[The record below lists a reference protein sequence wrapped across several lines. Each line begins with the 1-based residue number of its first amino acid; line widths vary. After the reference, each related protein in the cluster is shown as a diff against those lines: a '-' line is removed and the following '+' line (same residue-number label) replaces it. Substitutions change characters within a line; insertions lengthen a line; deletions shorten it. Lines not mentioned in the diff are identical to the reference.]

1 MHSDDTPDLDTPGSD
16 TPGSVDGA
24 DHDPVPSLVGR
35 RRFLGAAGSALA
47 GGALLA
53 ACSGDDDTAT
63 DDTGTGATTGATT
76 GASAATGDVEAIE
89 VATSDD
95 LPEINWEMTT
105 SWPAGLTSLFGTP
118 ENGSGAVGFG
128 VAVGQITG
136 GRFTITAKQAGELA
150 GPLEVIDVLQSGAVP
165 AGHTASYYY
174 LGKSNV
180 FAFGTALP
188 FGLTCR
194 QQYAWLFQYRDAD
207 GQRGLDV
214 LRDFYASEYGVINFP
229 AGNTGCQ
236 MGGFFNKEI
245 NSLADLQGLVM
256 RIPGLGGEV
265 MTRLGVTTQ
274 VLAGGEIAQ
283 ALQTNAIDAAEF
295 VGPLDDNVLGLG
307 EAGRFYYYPGWWEA
321 GPSLDVFVSLEQ
333 YNDLP
338 PFYQQALEL
347 AGELA
352 FIRTMGYY
360 DGVQPEAL
368 AQIRADGAETRPFPD
383 DVMEAARE
391 ESGALLDEL
400 AAADA
405 NFQTV
410 LDHWRPYR
418 DAVSEWHGLAELSML
433 QANA

>member
-1 MHSDDTPDLDTPGSD
+1 MQRNHEAQPLSAAGRNPQHI
-16 TPGSVDGA
+16 A
-24 DHDPVPSLVGR
+24 SLVDR
-35 RRFLGAAGSALA
+35 RGFLGVAGAALA
-47 GGALLA
+47 GGVLLG
-53 ACSGDDDTAT
+53 ACSGDDDDTLTEGTTSGTA
-63 DDTGTGATTGATT
+63 GGGATPTEPGEGGIGGT
-76 GASAATGDVEAIE
+76 E
-89 VATSDD
+89 D
-95 LPEINWEMTT
+95 LPEIEWDMTT

-118 ENGSGAVGFG
+118 DNGSGAVGFTQ
-128 VAVGQITG
+128 VVSQMTG
-136 GRFTITAKQAGELA
+136 GRFRISAKQAGELA
-150 GPLEVIDVLQSGAVP
+150 GPLEVIDVLQSGAVQ

-174 LGKSNV
+174 LGRSNA
-180 FAFGTALP
+180 FAFTTSVP

-194 QQYAWLFQYRDAD
+194 QQYAWLYHYRDAD
-207 GQRGLDV
+207 GRTGLDV
-214 LRDFYASEYGVINFP
+214 SREFYAQHGVINFP

-307 EAGRFYYYPGWWEA
+307 EAGRFYYYPGWWEP
-321 GPSLDVFVSLEQ
+321 GPSLDVFVNLEM

-338 PFYQQALEL
+338 PAYQQALQL
-347 AGELA
+347 AGEISY
-352 FIRTMGYY
+352 IRTMGYY
-360 DGVQPEAL
+360 DAVQPDAL

-391 ESGALLDEL
+391 ESENLLEEM
-400 AAADA
+400 AADA
-405 NFQTV
+405 DFKAIY
-410 LDHWRPYR
+410 DHWRPYR

-433 QANA
+433 RANV

>member
-1 MHSDDTPDLDTPGSD
+1 MNSDHEIQVPCIAGPAE
-16 TPGSVDGA
+16 PAASV
-24 DHDPVPSLVGR
+24 VGR
-35 RRFLGAAGSALA
+35 RSFLGVA
-47 GGALLA
+47 GGALAGSVLLG
-53 ACSGDDDTAT
+53 ACADDD
-63 DDTGTGATTGATT
+63 
-76 GASAATGDVEAIE
+76 GDVAE
-89 VATSDD
+89 VAETAGDAAAAPTQGTDAGDNVVSDD
-95 LPEINWEMTT
+95 LPEISWDMTT

-118 ENGSGAVGFG
+118 ENGSGAVGFTQ
-128 VAVGQITG
+128 VVGQLTG
-136 GRFTITAKQAGELA
+136 GRFTISPKQAGELA
-150 GPLEVIDVLQSGAVP
+150 GALEVIDVLQSGAVQS
-165 AGHTASYYY
+165 GHTASYYY
-174 LGKSNV
+174 LGRSNA
-180 FAFGTALP
+180 FAFSTALP

-194 QQYAWLFQYRDAD
+194 QQYAWLYQYRDAD
-207 GQRGLDV
+207 GRSGLDV
-214 LRDFYASEYGVINFP
+214 TREFYAKHGVINFP

-307 EAGRFYYYPGWWEA
+307 EAGQFYYYPGWWEP
-321 GPSLDVFVSLEQ
+321 GPSLDVFVNLEL

-338 PFYQQALEL
+338 PEYQQALQL
-347 AGELA
+347 AGEIS

-360 DGVQPEAL
+360 DAVQPQSL
-368 AQIRADGAETRPFPD
+368 AEIRADGAETRPFPD

-391 ESGALLDEL
+391 EADNLLDEL

-405 NFQTV
+405 DFQTIY
-410 LDHWRPYR
+410 DHWRPYR
-418 DAVSEWHGLAELSML
+418 DAVAEWHGLAELSML
-433 QANA
+433 RANV

>member
-1 MHSDDTPDLDTPGSD
+1 MHSDHDTPDP
-16 TPGSVDGA
+16 VDA
-24 DHDPVPSLVGR
+24 AQQHQLMASAVGR
-35 RRFLGAAGSALA
+35 RTFLGVGAALA
-47 GGALLA
+47 GGALLG
-53 ACSGDDDTAT
+53 ACSSDDDDAAVSGA
-63 DDTGTGATTGATT
+63 DT
-76 GASAATGDVEAIE
+76 TGDVTGDTTG
-89 VATSDD
+89 TSAPTGDTAGNDD
-95 LPEINWEMTT
+95 LPQINWEMAT

-128 VAVGQITG
+128 MAVAQITG
-136 GRFTITAKQAGELA
+136 GRFTITPKQAGELA

-188 FGLTCR
+188 FGLTFR

-207 GQRGLDV
+207 GRRGLDV

-229 AGNTGCQ
+229 AGDTGCQ

-265 MTRLGVTTQ
+265 MSRLGVTTQ

-283 ALQTNAIDAAEF
+283 ALQTGAIDAAEF

-347 AGELA
+347 SGELA

-360 DGVQPEAL
+360 DAVQPEAL

-383 DVMEAARE
+383 DVMSAARE
-391 ESGALLDEL
+391 ESEGLLDEL

-405 NFQTV
+405 NFKTV

-418 DAVSEWHGLAELSML
+418 DAVSEWHGLAELTML